1 VAGLALLAFE
11 SRNRALDALSRS
23 MFATDRVIQSVSGSL
38 TPGEARSNLL
48 ASSCDLLDSLRD
60 GSQAAPR
67 THSLVLCAVERA
79 ESRDRLGEGS
89 KASDLIETAIR
100 LAEDQFAKRQS
111 ADDALAVLT
120 ARRAAL
126 ERAIASGS
134 SGSQGPSL
142 AEFITRSRQAVKALT
157 SERDVPEYAAQTLQ
171 TAAVSLAEKKMT
183 DEAVTAIDAAIELGQ
198 TALDRGADLSARLDH
213 VTAVS
218 LKSKI
223 LRLRGEL
230 PAAARAKTLL
240 SGIRVEDA
248 EAQGL
253 GERLRQ
259 VADTVGRPA
268 PPTGQKP

>member
-1 VAGLALLAFE
+1 
-11 SRNRALDALSRS
+11 
-23 MFATDRVIQSVSGSL
+23 M
-38 TPGEARSNLL
+38 
-48 ASSCDLLDSLRD
+48 
-60 GSQAAPR
+60 
-67 THSLVLCAVERA
+67 LCAVERA

-230 PAAARAKTLL
+230 PAAARAAARAKTLL